1 VKRAFP
7 LLLPFVLVPGFAHA
21 CLGPEL
27 ATKMNAVSQASK
39 AAFANHPEENGARQ
53 ERVQAIVSR
62 NASGLKNGAGGAHA
76 IDALCSEY
84 DELLA
89 VYK

>member
-1 VKRAFP
+1 
-7 LLLPFVLVPGFAHA
+7 
-21 CLGPEL
+21 
-27 ATKMNAVSQASK
+27 MNAVTQASM

-53 ERVQAIVSR
+53 DRVLTIISR
-62 NASGLKNGAGGAHA
+62 YANLKDGAGGAAA

>member
-1 VKRAFP
+1 VKRSLALSIP
-7 LLLPFVLVPGFAHA
+7 IMLVSAGLGHA
-21 CLGPEL
+21 CSGPEL
-27 ATKMNAVSQASK
+27 ANKMNAVTAASMT
-39 AAFANHPEENGARQ
+39 AFAKHPEEDAARQ
-53 ERVQAIVSR
+53 DRVQAIIGRYAELR
-62 NASGLKNGAGGAHA
+62 NETGGAAA